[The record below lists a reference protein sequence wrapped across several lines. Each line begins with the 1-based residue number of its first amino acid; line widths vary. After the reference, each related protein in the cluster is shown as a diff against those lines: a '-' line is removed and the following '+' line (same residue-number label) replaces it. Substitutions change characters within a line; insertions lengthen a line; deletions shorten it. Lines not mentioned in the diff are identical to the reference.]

1 MTSVSKS
8 LHVVVSGCPGP
19 WGSWG
24 ILSVLA
30 PDKESSIVCV
40 YVCVCVGGV
49 WYGMVKQ
56 LGLSASLLAGRI
68 AKTPL
73 PQLPPDPG

>member
-30 PDKESSIVCV
+30 PDKESSIVSV
-40 YVCVCVGGV
+40 YVCVWGG
-49 WYGMVKQ
+49 WYGMVW
-56 LGLSASLLAGRI
+56 
-68 AKTPL
+68 
-73 PQLPPDPG
+73 